1 MPRSPE
7 PFFGFALLLLGA
19 AAAGSP
25 VEAELAFLLGS
36 TGVHLMFPRGQA
48 QRVAG
53 FLL

>member
-36 TGVHLMFPRGQA
+36 TGVHLMFPEARPSGWQ
-48 QRVAG
+48 G
-53 FLL
+53 FYC